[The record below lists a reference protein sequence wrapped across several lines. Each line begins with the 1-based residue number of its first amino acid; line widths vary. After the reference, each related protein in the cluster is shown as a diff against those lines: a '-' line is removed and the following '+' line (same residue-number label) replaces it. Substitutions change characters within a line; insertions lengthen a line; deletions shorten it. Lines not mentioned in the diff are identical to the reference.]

1 MTSLVPAATPRLQA
15 GQGETTRPSTENT
28 GQLGK
33 EAPISDAQA
42 LGVVVCCAAA
52 MPVPSPADRRRRCP
66 GPCPC
71 RQLGGGGC
79 PVSDVGC
86 LACVRRGLGLS
97 HSRSRRC
104 WLTAAEVTSAAGVG
118 GVASGP
124 SVCSAGHVVGG
135 RPVDVVAVLCKLR
148 RAGGD
153 ADSGRARPAITSIKI
168 VQPGRSE
175 KGTWTWKV
183 VRWAGLACG
192 GTTA

>member
-1 MTSLVPAATPRLQA
+1 
-15 GQGETTRPSTENT
+15 
-28 GQLGK
+28 
-33 EAPISDAQA
+33 
-42 LGVVVCCAAA
+42 

-124 SVCSAGHVVGG
+124 VG
-135 RPVDVVAVLCKLR
+135 VQC
-148 RAGGD
+148 
-153 ADSGRARPAITSIKI
+153 RARCWWTA
-168 VQPGRSE
+168 GRRRCS
-175 KGTWTWKV
+175 TV
-183 VRWAGLACG
+183 
-192 GTTA
+192 